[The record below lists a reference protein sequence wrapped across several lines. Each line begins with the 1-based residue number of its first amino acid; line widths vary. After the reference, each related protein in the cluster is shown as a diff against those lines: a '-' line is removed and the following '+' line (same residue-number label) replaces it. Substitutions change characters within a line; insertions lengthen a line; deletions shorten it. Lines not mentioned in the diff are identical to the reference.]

1 APHAPAP
8 TPAAPNS
15 STQRQATARNN
26 TAHNNARP
34 AGPGQTGTAPPPGA
48 GATTGTT
55 APGSAE
61 LSSNAIR
68 SAFFVA
74 AVPPGT
80 PTTGRSHATNS
91 SNADSIQTTR
101 ATGEACALR
110 VIRARQHATTAR
122 SATHHA
128 RSPIGS
134 TTQSGQGWG
143 RTPSHPPQ
151 G

>member
-1 APHAPAP
+1 AP

-48 GATTGTT
+48 GATTGNT
-55 APGSAE
+55 APGSVQRY
-61 LSSNAIR
+61 SHAIR
-68 SAFFVA
+68 SAFSA
-74 AVPPGT
+74 TLSPPGT
-80 PTTGRSHATNS
+80 PTTGHSHANNS
-91 SNADSIQTTR
+91 SHADSTQTTHVSDEASAPR
-101 ATGEACALR
+101 ATHAK
-110 VIRARQHATTAR
+110 QHATTAR
-122 SATHHA
+122 SAERRG
-128 RSPIGS
+128 RSPTGS